1 MRGIGIYSR
10 MPDHQVLESG
20 YLSRRLQHLDFTIF
34 GLESRESPGCGK
46 NQFRSRNTPRGCSK
60 IWQRNHGSTAMTVR
74 CETLLRYVLRTFDDI
89 DTDVLGRE
97 VLLQRDLTL
106 VGRVRCHD
114 ADKFL
119 LIDDVGQ

>member
-1 MRGIGIYSR
+1 

-20 YLSRRLQHLDFTIF
+20 YLSRCLQHLDFTIF
-34 GLESRESPGCGK
+34 GLEYRESPGCRK